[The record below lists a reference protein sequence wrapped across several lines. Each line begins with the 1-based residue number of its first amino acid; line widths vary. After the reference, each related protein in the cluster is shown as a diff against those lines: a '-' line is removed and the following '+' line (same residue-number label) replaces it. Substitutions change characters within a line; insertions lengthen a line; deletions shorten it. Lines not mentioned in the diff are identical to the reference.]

1 MSINIL
7 WVIFKARFW
16 LIMFTLILTVLSAA
30 TITKYLPNQYMAK
43 TSLVLSFNGGK
54 PFEQTAL
61 PIQLSASYVATQL
74 DIITSQSVA
83 LKVVEKLKLEDNPV
97 LKAEFLSATGGVGS
111 FKNWLASSLGK
122 SLIVEPSR
130 DSRVVGIGYMS
141 TDPVLAAETANAF
154 ANAYIQTTLE
164 LSMEPAARN
173 AAWFDD
179 QLKLLRK
186 RLEEAQARMTDY
198 QQQQGIV
205 AIDERLDTE
214 TSRLNELS
222 KSYVAAQSETYDVKS
237 RQLGKNHPEYL
248 RAVKREQSARTSL
261 EAQKKRLLEIKKQ
274 RDELGVLAR
283 EVEIEQQAYADML
296 KSYYQSRLESQF
308 NQTNIAILNAAIPP
322 STPASPNVLLNIISA
337 AFLGGALGFVLALG
351 FEFFDRR
358 IRTERDIEELLDTK
372 LLVTL

>member
-1 MSINIL
+1 MSINII

-30 TITKYLPNQYMAK
+30 AITKYQPNQYVAM
-43 TSLVLSFNGGK
+43 TSLVLNFNGAT
-54 PFEQTAL
+54 PFEHTAL
-61 PIQLSASYVATQL
+61 PIQLSSSYVATQL

-83 LKVVEKLKLEDNPV
+83 LKVVEMLKLEDDPL
-97 LKAEFLSATGGVGS
+97 LKAEFLNATGGTGS
-111 FKNWLASSLGK
+111 FKNWLATGLGK

-141 TDPVLAAETANAF
+141 TDPALAAETANAF
-154 ANAYIQTTLE
+154 ANAYIQTTLD

-186 RLEEAQARMTDY
+186 RLEEAQARLTDY
-198 QQQQGIV
+198 QQQQGII

-237 RQLGKNHPEYL
+237 RQLGENHPEYL
-248 RAVKREQSARTSL
+248 RAVKREQSVRTSL
-261 EAQKKRLLEIKKQ
+261 EAQKKRFLEIKKQ

-283 EVEIEQQAYADML
+283 ELETEQQAYENML

-322 STPASPNVLLNIISA
+322 SAPASPNVFLNIISA
-337 AFLGGALGFVLALG
+337 AFLGGALGFVLAFGL
-351 FEFFDRR
+351 EFFDRR
-358 IRTERDIEELLDTK
+358 IRTEQDIEELLDTK